1 MKTNKKFYQ
10 INLIFLIEFLIQ
22 FNSNILVLVMKIIY
36 LTNLDQ
42 KSKKITLI

>member
-10 INLIFLIEFLIQ
+10 INVIFLDEFLIQ

-42 KSKKITLI
+42 KSKKKLL